1 MRRILKLIGWLAAA
15 IVLLGAVTIAYVAVT
30 FDPNQYKPHLVRAVQ
45 DQLQR
50 TLRLDGDI
58 RLSFWPDIG
67 AATGK
72 ASLSERASDTE
83 FAAADD
89 LRVVLQLMP
98 LLRQQ
103 VVIDAIESTNLRARL
118 VRHKDGT
125 TNIDDL
131 MGARLVPASP
141 RDENGVAIDIRR
153 VAIK

>member
-1 MRRILKLIGWLAAA
+1 MSRVLKLIGWLAAA
-15 IVLLGAVTIAYVAVT
+15 IALLVGVVVVYVAAT

-45 DQLQR
+45 DKLQR

-67 AATGK
+67 AATGR

-89 LRVVLQLMP
+89 LRLVLKLMP
-98 LLRQQ
+98 LLKKQI
-103 VVIDAIESTNLRARL
+103 VIDAIESTNLRARL
-118 VRHKDGT
+118 IRHPDGT

-131 MGARLVPASP
+131 MSARGVSASP
-141 RDENGVAIDIRR
+141 PDEDDVTIDI
-153 VAIK
+153 